1 MILAE
6 MLAVD
11 EAALA
16 CDMAES
22 YGVYDLWAL
31 PARTAATLAAGL
43 RPFSRI
49 WAKLYGLDIP
59 LDVFLQVS
67 ILDNLRLLWWA
78 QTEDAQKNQNRP
90 DSILNILIGKEEEK
104 EVSVATFASGEEF
117 EKEWKRLTGGDDHG
131 Q

>member
-49 WAKLYGLDIP
+49 WAKLHGLDIP
-59 LDVFLQVS
+59 LDVFLQAS

-78 QTEDAQKNQNRP
+78 QTEDAAENKNRP
-90 DSILNILIGKEEEK
+90 DSVLSILIGKDEEK
-104 EVSVATFASGEEF
+104 EAPVATFASGEEF
-117 EKEWKRLTGGDDHG
+117 EKEWKRQTGGDHG

>member
-49 WAKLYGLDIP
+49 WAKLNGLDTT
-59 LDVFLQVS
+59 LDVFLQASV
-67 ILDNLRLLWWA
+67 LDCLRLLWWA
-78 QTEDAQKNQNRP
+78 KTEDGQKNQNRP
-90 DSILNILIGKEEEK
+90 DSVLSILIGKDEEK
-104 EVSVATFASGEEF
+104 EAPVAIFASGEDF
-117 EKEWKRLTGGDDHG
+117 EREWKRQTGGDHG

>member
-16 CDMAES
+16 CDMAET

-49 WAKLYGLDIP
+49 WAKLHGLDIP
-59 LDVFLQVS
+59 LDVFLQAS

-90 DSILNILIGKEEEK
+90 DSVLGILIGKDEEE
-104 EVSVATFASGEEF
+104 EAPVAVFTSGEEF
-117 EKEWKRLTGGDDHG
+117 DKEWKRLTGGENG
-131 Q
+131 